1 MSLQHPIELAAPV
14 AEISSGAVIQP
25 VQIVVGSNKPHTVT
39 EARKQTANGIQK
51 DPDKTHYHVILS
63 GFVVYSSR

>member
-14 AEISSGAVIQP
+14 AEISSGTVIQP
-25 VQIVVGSNKPHTVT
+25 VQIVVASNYPHPVT

-51 DPDKTHYHVILS
+51 DLD
-63 GFVVYSSR
+63 

>member
-1 MSLQHPIELAAPV
+1 MSLQHPIEFAAPV

-25 VQIVVGSNKPHTVT
+25 VQIVVGSNKPHPVT

-51 DPDKTHYHVILS
+51 DPD
-63 GFVVYSSR
+63 